1 MDKIKC
7 KLDDSH
13 CAIDHV
19 KKLPCGNLCCIDC
32 IKHTL
37 NISFNGSFT
46 CKACNQDHALR
57 SANDLL
63 DMDIDAVL
71 IENESEIL
79 ASLRMKL
86 EKHMR
91 NLEGNLVEILL
102 FVTDCLETASY
113 I

>member
-1 MDKIKC
+1 
-7 KLDDSH
+7 
-13 CAIDHV
+13 
-19 KKLPCGNLCCIDC
+19 
-32 IKHTL
+32 
-37 NISFNGSFT
+37 
-46 CKACNQDHALR
+46 
-57 SANDLL
+57 
-63 DMDIDAVL
+63 MDIDAVL